1 MPGLNA
7 QVFQIPL
14 EVTEHT
20 LTFLHP
26 RDVASFSQTC
36 QSAHTVVYDNPDQYL
51 WRELFLSYFDDPRR
65 SQGQPDDLNI
75 SYNWRHQVQRRVQAE
90 LIALR
95 WKKRE
100 NEIAFALEI
109 FIAVI
114 LEAIPALHKVHQ
126 SRSLQWV
133 TRILRESKILGDG
146 DTRTAE
152 GDNLQLASR
161 LRSLLALSPLTEI
174 DEDMTEPLVATRTKS
189 RCLVY
194 DLRNYRRDNDYGPFL
209 RGGKINW
216 VHVEAIVNVITMNL
230 GELPKSWKHIRPSV
244 GLEKTRAYS
253 AHGSDV
259 RAPEDWAGVEG
270 SWRRYVCFMDY
281 RYEYFPQS
289 HNDTPD

>member
-1 MPGLNA
+1 MPGLNT

-14 EVTEHT
+14 EITEHA

-36 QSAHTVVYDNPDQYL
+36 QSARTVVYHNPDQFL

-65 SQGQPDDLNI
+65 CQGHSI
-75 SYNWRHQVQRRVQAE
+75 SYNWKNQVQRRVKAE

-95 WKKRE
+95 CTSPE
-100 NEIAFALEI
+100 NETAFALET
-109 FIAVI
+109 FISVI
-114 LEAIPALHKVHQ
+114 LEVPYNVHQ
-126 SRSLQWV
+126 SRSLQWL
-133 TRILRESKILGDG
+133 TRILRESNILGDG
-146 DTRTAE
+146 VSRQ
-152 GDNLQLASR
+152 GDHLQLASR
-161 LRSLLALSPLTEI
+161 LRSLLALSLPDDATADHLA
-174 DEDMTEPLVATRTKS
+174 ATRTKS

-216 VHVEAIVNVITMNL
+216 VHVEAIVNVIAMNL
-230 GELPKSWKHIRPSV
+230 DELPKSWKHIRPSV

-253 AHGSDV
+253 AHGSDL

-281 RYEYFPQS
+281 RYEFFPRS
-289 HNDTPD
+289 YNNILN

>member
-14 EVTEHT
+14 EVTEHA

-36 QSAHTVVYDNPDQYL
+36 QSAHTVVYCSPDQYL

-65 SQGQPDDLNI
+65 SQGQIDDCSI
-75 SYNWRHQVQRRVQAE
+75 SYNWRHEVQRRVQAE
-90 LIALR
+90 LIALN

-100 NEIAFALEI
+100 DEIGLALET
-109 FIAVI
+109 FITVI
-114 LEAIPALHKVHQ
+114 LEALPAPQPPHKAHQ
-126 SRSLQWV
+126 SKSLQWI
-133 TRILRESKILGDG
+133 TRILRESKTLSED
-146 DTRTAE
+146 DTRTVE
-152 GDNLQLASR
+152 GDDLQLSSR
-161 LRSLLALSPLTEI
+161 LRALFALSLPTEI
-174 DEDMTEPLVATRTKS
+174 DQGTAEHLAATRTKS

-209 RGGKINW
+209 RGGRINW
-216 VHVEAIVNVITMNL
+216 VHVEAIVNVIQMNL
-230 GELPKSWKHIRPSV
+230 DELPKLWRHIRPSV

-253 AHGSDV
+253 AHGCDV
-259 RAPEDWAGVEG
+259 RTPEDWAGVEG

-281 RYEYFPQS
+281 RYVFFP
-289 HNDTPD
+289 